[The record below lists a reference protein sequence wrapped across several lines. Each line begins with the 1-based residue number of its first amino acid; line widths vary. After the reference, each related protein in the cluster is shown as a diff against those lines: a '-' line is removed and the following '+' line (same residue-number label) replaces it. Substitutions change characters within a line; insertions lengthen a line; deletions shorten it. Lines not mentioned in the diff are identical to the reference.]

1 MEYPRIE
8 LGSMTGSYLGK
19 VEIHQNQPSNLVI
32 HKFMGGT
39 LTIPLLEGEEP
50 AKKAIEFIEKL
61 YNVPGVKEIFETY
74 GAELKA
80 PTD

>member
-1 MEYPRIE
+1 
-8 LGSMTGSYLGK
+8 
-19 VEIHQNQPSNLVI
+19 
-32 HKFMGGT
+32 MGGT

-61 YNVPGVKEIFETY
+61 YNVPGVKEIFESY